1 MDGWVWV
8 SLRFATFALLV
19 ENDVVVDAAPIADYA
34 VGWGAH
40 RAVAYFRGRR
50 ADVRCFPVRIESAR

>member
-19 ENDVVVDAAPIADYA
+19 ERGAVVDAAPIADYT
-34 VGWGAH
+34 VGWDAR

-50 ADVRCFPVRIESAR
+50 ADVRCFP